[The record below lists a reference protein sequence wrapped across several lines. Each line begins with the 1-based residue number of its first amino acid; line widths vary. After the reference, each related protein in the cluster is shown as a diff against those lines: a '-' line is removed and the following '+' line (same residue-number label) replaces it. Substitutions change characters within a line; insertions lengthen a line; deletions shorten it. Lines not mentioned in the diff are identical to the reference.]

1 MLSKQELK
9 TLFENG
15 DIPRQEEFWQWQDS
29 YFHKD
34 ENIPPNKIDFDF
46 SKKADLV
53 EGKIPASQLPSYVDD
68 VLEYNILADFPQ
80 EGESGKIYIEINTG
94 KQFRWSGTRY
104 TQIIDTSAFDEALK
118 NKLDLPKDKV
128 LEPGLYNYI
137 PLINKDD
144 QTKKIISNDL
154 GRYLFKNIPEF
165 LNEEEKASWKS
176 QMNGGWTANTM
187 SVAYIMPS
195 IADRTNKNTW
205 FTLKGA
211 NLNLNPEN
219 FSITLSL
226 VNGNLIYDVANNQVQ
241 LYNNGTDLTFYL
253 NCSNLIE
260 GEYQVI
266 INNGIAAYTAQMTIS
281 VKNSLQSVN
290 LSDLQ
295 WDKKLY
301 NDAVCNEIYAV
312 GNVCIFKTDSNVKPL
327 ENEHNFIATLAT
339 KPLIAAN
346 QDFILKGSFSINIHD
361 YYATGDPEYYFGLM
375 NAYIQPQLAN
385 QAINYFRVQFNGN
398 SIQIKAQLNLSNTV
412 AATFGHDVLANGNFT
427 FMRRGNTMIS
437 SLSLPTGTFNT
448 IENVTQ
454 GALKFGI
461 FCQNNRYL
469 TNVSAQLHE
478 LILL

>member
-80 EGESGKIYIEINTG
+80 EGESGKIYIEISTG
-94 KQFRWSGTRY
+94 KQYRWSGTRY
-104 TQIIDTSAFDEALK
+104 TEIIDTSAFDEALK

-154 GRYLFKNIPEF
+154 GKYIFKNIPTF
-165 LNEEEKASWKS
+165 LSEEEKASWKS
-176 QMNGGWTANTM
+176 QMNGGWTTNTM

-195 IADRTNKNTW
+195 IADRSNKSTW

-241 LYNNGTDLTFYL
+241 LYQNGVDLTFYL
-253 NCSNLIE
+253 NCSNLVE
-260 GEYQVI
+260 GEYKVI
-266 INNGIAAYTAQMTIS
+266 INNGVASYTTQTTIS
-281 VKNSLQSVN
+281 VKNSLQSVD
-290 LSDLQ
+290 LSNLQ

-301 NDAVCNEIYAV
+301 NNAVSNLIFAN
-312 GNVCIFKTDSNVKPL
+312 GNVCSFTTDANVKPL
-327 ENEHNFIATLAT
+327 ADDHTFIAAFAT
-339 KPLIAAN
+339 EPIINAN
-346 QDFILKGSFSINIHD
+346 QDFILKGAFNMNIYD
-361 YYATGDPEYYFGLM
+361 YYASGEPEYYFGLM
-375 NAYIQPQLAN
+375 NAEVQPQLSN
-385 QAINYFRVQFNGN
+385 QAISYVMLRFQGSYIRLR
-398 SIQIKAQLNLSNTV
+398 AQLNLSNHV
-412 AATFGHDVLANGNFT
+412 NATIGNDVLTSGTFS

-437 SLSLPTGTFNT
+437 SLSLPTGTVNT
-448 IENVTQ
+448 IETVTQ
-454 GALKFGI
+454 GALKFGM
-461 FCQNNRYL
+461 FCQNNRYS